1 MCLYGELLALD
12 SEVRDSPPARTPI
25 CLHSRQ
31 HSGATGDAFSYAKA
45 LVTPSSVS
53 TAGLPDESSSVRK
66 AASARTINH
75 KGTPMKKSLRERLFG
90 PRDVRDSNATALK
103 KESALAK
110 INEPDPGAK
119 PRARR
124 TVGLT
129 EARLRAAN
137 QQSWMTSGKGW
148 SDFLG
153 RFTRPSRS

>member
-1 MCLYGELLALD
+1 
-12 SEVRDSPPARTPI
+12 
-25 CLHSRQ
+25 
-31 HSGATGDAFSYAKA
+31 
-45 LVTPSSVS
+45 
-53 TAGLPDESSSVRK
+53 
-66 AASARTINH
+66 
-75 KGTPMKKSLRERLFG
+75 MKKSLIERMFG
-90 PRDVRDSNATALK
+90 AKDGRDAEATELK
-103 KESALAK
+103 KEKTLAL
-110 INEPDPGAK
+110 INEPDPTAK

>member
-1 MCLYGELLALD
+1 LEGCIRPNNQ
-12 SEVRDSPPARTPI
+12 S
-25 CLHSRQ
+25 Q
-31 HSGATGDAFSYAKA
+31 
-45 LVTPSSVS
+45 
-53 TAGLPDESSSVRK
+53 
-66 AASARTINH
+66 
-75 KGTPMKKSLRERLFG
+75 GTPMKKSLRERLFG
-90 PRDVRDSNATALK
+90 PRDVRDSNAAALK
-103 KESALAK
+103 KESVLAK

>member
-1 MCLYGELLALD
+1 
-12 SEVRDSPPARTPI
+12 
-25 CLHSRQ
+25 
-31 HSGATGDAFSYAKA
+31 
-45 LVTPSSVS
+45 
-53 TAGLPDESSSVRK
+53 
-66 AASARTINH
+66 
-75 KGTPMKKSLRERLFG
+75 MKMNLRERLFG
-90 PRDVRDSNATALK
+90 TRDVRDAGATELK
-103 KESALAK
+103 KEKTLAK

>member
-1 MCLYGELLALD
+1 MDL
-12 SEVRDSPPARTPI
+12 PP
-25 CLHSRQ
+25 LRQ
-31 HSGATGDAFSYAKA
+31 HSGATGDAFSRAI
-45 LVTPSSVS
+45 
-53 TAGLPDESSSVRK
+53 G
-66 AASARTINH
+66 ARGTLLGFNRRFPGPIVLHSGGSIRPNNQSQ
-75 KGTPMKKSLRERLFG
+75 GTPMKKSLRERLFG
-90 PRDVRDSNATALK
+90 PSDVRDSNATALK

-110 INEPDPGAK
+110 INEPDPSAK